1 MKSLVI
7 GAALLAGILTVLLTG
22 AQGAGAAAVCIFL
35 AGAAA
40 LLISQQK
47 QDKEFLLVVFFGGL
61 ALRMFCGLMVYYFGA
76 QEFFGGDALTYDFLG
91 AQLLKVWQG
100 DVPYHVFDNALGVF
114 LNRNWGMI
122 YIVGGIYSVTGQ
134 NSLAVQ
140 FFCAVFGA
148 ATAPVVYLCAVDI
161 YNNRRAARLAAYA
174 TAFFPSLILWSSQG
188 LKDGPLV
195 FLLALSMM
203 ATLRLMRGFKVA
215 HLALLAVALFGV
227 FTLRFYVFYMM
238 AASVAGAFLI
248 GAGSVTLKSVVRQ
261 VFIMMLIGLAMIQF
275 GVLRS
280 AGTQFE
286 AYGNL
291 EAVQRSRADLA
302 QSGQSGFGRD
312 VDVST
317 TAGALS
323 AIPLG
328 AVYLLFAPFPWQLAS
343 VRQAITLPE
352 MLVWWAAFPLLV
364 TGLWFTVK
372 HRLRRALPVL
382 VFTAMLTLA
391 YSVFQGNVGTAYRQR
406 SQLLIFYFVFAAV
419 GCELVLERREDRR
432 RREQEQMRP
441 AAGGFGR
448 PGRRVLEPPLSMER
462 RPTGARAGLAAPSS
476 EAGSQA

>member
-1 MKSLVI
+1 MKSLVV
-7 GAALLAGILTVLLTG
+7 AATIMAGILSVLLAG
-22 AQGAGAAAVCIFL
+22 AQGAGAAAVCTFA

-40 LLISQQK
+40 LLISRL
-47 QDKEFLLVVFFGGL
+47 KEERDFLLVVFFGGL
-61 ALRMFCGLMVYYFGA
+61 ALRMFCGLMIYYTGA

-100 DVPYHVFDNALGVF
+100 ETPYHVFDQVLGVF

-122 YIVGGIYSVTGQ
+122 YIVGGIYSITGQ
-134 NSLAVQ
+134 NGLAVQ
-140 FFCAVFGA
+140 YFCAVLGA

-195 FLLALSMM
+195 FLLALSML
-203 ATLRLMRGFKVA
+203 ATLRLGRGLKVA
-215 HLALLAVALFGV
+215 HLALLAAALFGI

-248 GAGSVTLKSVVRQ
+248 GAGKVSIKSVVRQ
-261 VFIMMLIGLAMIQF
+261 VFIMLVVGLAMIQF

-280 AGTQFE
+280 AGTQLE
-286 AYGNL
+286 SYGNL

-317 TAGALS
+317 TSGALS

-343 VRQAITLPE
+343 
-352 MLVWWAAFPLLV
+352 
-364 TGLWFTVK
+364 
-372 HRLRRALPVL
+372 
-382 VFTAMLTLA
+382 
-391 YSVFQGNVGTAYRQR
+391 
-406 SQLLIFYFVFAAV
+406 
-419 GCELVLERREDRR
+419 
-432 RREQEQMRP
+432 
-441 AAGGFGR
+441 
-448 PGRRVLEPPLSMER
+448 
-462 RPTGARAGLAAPSS
+462 
-476 EAGSQA
+476 

>member
-1 MKSLVI
+1 MLAMSL
-7 GAALLAGILTVLLTG
+7 LTVLLTG
-22 AQGAGAAAVCIFL
+22 ALGAGAVAVGVGMAAL
-35 AGAAA
+35 AG
-40 LLISQQK
+40 LLLSQQK
-47 QDKEFLLVVFFGGL
+47 EDRDFLLILFFGGL
-61 ALRMFCGLMVYYFGA
+61 ALRMFCGLMIHYFGM

-100 DVPYHVFDNALGVF
+100 EVPYHIFYNALGVF
-114 LNRNWGMI
+114 LSRNWGMT
-122 YIVGGIYSVTGQ
+122 YIVGGIYSVTGP

-140 FFCAVFGA
+140 MFCAVLGA

-161 YNNRRAARLAAYA
+161 YNNRRAARVAACA

-203 ATLRLMRGFKVA
+203 ATLRLMRSFRVA
-215 HLALLAVALFGV
+215 YLAVLAAALFGV
-227 FTLRFYVFYMM
+227 FTLRFYVFYMI
-238 AASVAGAFLI
+238 AAAVAGAFLI
-248 GAGSVTLKSVVRQ
+248 GAGQVTLKSVLRQ
-261 VFIMMLIGLAMIQF
+261 GFIMLLIGLAMIQF

-317 TAGALS
+317 TSGALS

-352 MLVWWAAFPLLV
+352 MVVWWAAFPLLV

-382 VFTAMLTLA
+382 VFTVMLTLA

-406 SQLLIFYFVFAAV
+406 SQLLIFYFIFAAV
-419 GCELVLERREDRR
+419 GCELMLEKRENER
-432 RREQEQMRP
+432 RRERAQSRP
-441 AAGGFGR
+441 AGDGFAPPRRR
-448 PGRRVLEPPLSMER
+448 PLEPPPSMER
-462 RPTGARAGLAAPSS
+462 PPAGARKVGGGAVV
-476 EAGSQA
+476 

>member
-1 MKSLVI
+1 M
-7 GAALLAGILTVLLTG
+7 AGILSVLLAG
-22 AQGAGAAAVCIFL
+22 AQGAGAAAVCTFA

-40 LLISQQK
+40 LLISRL
-47 QDKEFLLVVFFGGL
+47 KEERDFLLVVFFGGL
-61 ALRMFCGLMVYYFGA
+61 ALRMFCGLMIYYTGA

-100 DVPYHVFDNALGVF
+100 ETPYHVFDQVLGVF

-122 YIVGGIYSVTGQ
+122 YIVGGIYSITGQ
-134 NSLAVQ
+134 NGLAVQ
-140 FFCAVFGA
+140 YFCAVLGA

-195 FLLALSMM
+195 FLLALSML
-203 ATLRLMRGFKVA
+203 ATLRLGRGLKVA
-215 HLALLAVALFGV
+215 HLALLAAALFGI

-248 GAGSVTLKSVVRQ
+248 GAGKVSIKSVVRQ
-261 VFIMMLIGLAMIQF
+261 VFIMLVVGLAMIQF

-280 AGTQFE
+280 AGTQLE
-286 AYGNL
+286 SYGNL

-317 TAGALS
+317 TSGALS

-352 MLVWWAAFPLLV
+352 MVVWWAAFPLLV

-419 GCELVLERREDRR
+419 GCELVLELRDDRR
-432 RREQEQMRP
+432 RLARAEMMRQAEESARVVEARRRYDRWKREREQHFEEIAR
-441 AAGGFGR
+441 G
-448 PGRRVLEPPLSMER
+448 LSER
-462 RPTGARAGLAAPSS
+462 INF
-476 EAGSQA
+476 